1 MNEKANTRILV
12 VEDRSV
18 SRRILKDF
26 LESNGYVV
34 SEAKNGQECIRLA
47 LHEKP
52 NLILLDLS
60 IPVIDGW
67 ETARLIKSNKTTKQI
82 PIIAIT
88 AHTLAG
94 DRERALSS
102 GCDDYVPKPLNHDF
116 LLQRIHHFLR

>member
-1 MNEKANTRILV
+1 MARVLV
-12 VEDRSV
+12 VEDRDV
-18 SRRILKDF
+18 SRKILKDF
-26 LESNGYVV
+26 LEKNSFEVI
-34 SEAKNGQECIRLA
+34 EAKNGQQCIRLA

-52 NLILLDLS
+52 DLVLLDLS

-67 ETARLIKSNKTTKQI
+67 ETARLMKSNKTTKQI

-102 GCDDYVPKPLNHDF
+102 GCDDYVPKPLDHEY
-116 LLQRIHHFLR
+116 LLKRIQHYLEK